1 MKIKAFRRPDGKY
14 GIRNKVLILPTVGC
28 SSETARLIAQQVNGT
43 VSIVNRKGCG
53 QIGSAVEIMRRTL
66 AGLAANPNIYGT
78 IIVGLGCETTQ
89 PQRLRE
95 EIEKITNKPLEVITI
110 QEEGG
115 TLKAVEKG
123 VKLARK
129 MVEDMSRLEREEAD
143 LSNIILATNC
153 GGSDATSG
161 LSANPALGYCSD
173 VLIKDGGTVILGET
187 TELIGTEHI
196 LAGRAKD
203 ERVRNNILNIV
214 KGLEKE
220 FIRQGIDVR
229 GANPTPGNMKGG
241 LSTLEEKALGGISK
255 GGSSSINQ
263 VVRYGE
269 TPGEKGLII
278 MDTPGYD
285 IESVTGMVAGG
296 AQICVFTTGRGTPIG
311 NPIIPVIKITGNRQT
326 YNNMVDNIDLDIS
339 GVVNGEKS
347 ISECGEMIFEEL
359 IDVCNGKYTKA
370 ESYGFGELSIYG
382 NMEVW
387 CSCPLED

>member
-1 MKIKAFRRPDGKY
+1 MKINAYERPDGRY

-28 SSETARLIAQQVNGT
+28 SNETARLISAQVNGT
-43 VSIVNRKGCG
+43 ISIINRKGCG
-53 QIGSAVEIMRRTL
+53 QIGTGVEIMRRTL
-66 AGLAANPNIYGT
+66 VGLTANPNVYGT

-89 PQRLRE
+89 PHKLRE
-95 EIEKITNKPLEVITI
+95 EIEKVTNKPLAVITI

-115 TLKAVEKG
+115 TLKTIEKG

-129 MVEDMSRLEREEAD
+129 MVEDMSRLQKKEVD
-143 LSNIILATNC
+143 LSNIVLATNC

-161 LSANPALGYCSD
+161 LSANPALGHCSD
-173 VLIKDGGTVILGET
+173 IVVGAGGTVLLGET

-203 ERVRNNILNIV
+203 EKVRKNIISIV
-214 KGLEKE
+214 KGLKNE
-220 FIRQGIDVR
+220 FIKLGVDIR
-229 GANPTPGNMKGG
+229 GANPSPGNMKGG
-241 LSTLEEKALGGISK
+241 LSTLEEKALGGIIK
-255 GGSSSINQ
+255 GGSSSINE

-269 TPGEKGLII
+269 IPANKGLII

-311 NPIIPVIKITGNRQT
+311 NPLVPVIKITGNKQT
-326 YNNMVDNIDLDIS
+326 YEKMLDNMDLDMS
-339 GVVNGEKS
+339 GVITGEKT
-347 ISECGEMIFEEL
+347 ISECGEIILQEL

-370 ESYGFGELSIYG
+370 ESYGFGELAIYG
-382 NMEVW
+382 NQEVW
-387 CSCPLED
+387 CSCPLD

>member
-1 MKIKAFRRPDGKY
+1 MKINAYKRPDGKY

-28 SSETARLIAQQVNGT
+28 SNETARLIAQQVNGT
-43 VSIVNRKGCG
+43 VSIINRKGCG
-53 QIGSAVEIMRRTL
+53 QIGTGIEIMRRTL
-66 AGLAANPNIYGT
+66 VGLSVNPNIYGT

-89 PQRLRE
+89 PYKLYE
-95 EIEKITNKPLEVITI
+95 EIKKISNKPIEVITI

-115 TLKAVEKG
+115 TLKAIAKG

-129 MVEDMSRLEREEAD
+129 MVEDMSRLQREEVD
-143 LSNIILATNC
+143 ISNIILATNC

-173 VLIKDGGTVILGET
+173 VLIKKGGTVLLGET

-196 LAGRAKD
+196 LASRAKD
-203 ERVRNNILNIV
+203 EKVKNNILNIV
-214 KGLEKE
+214 KGLENE
-220 FIRQGIDVR
+220 FIKLGVDIR
-229 GANPTPGNMKGG
+229 GANPSPGNMKGG

-255 GGSSSINQ
+255 GGSSSINE

-269 TPGEKGLII
+269 IPENQGLII

-311 NPIIPVIKITGNRQT
+311 NPLIPVIKITGNKQT
-326 YNNMVDNIDLDIS
+326 FENMFDNMDLDMSYVIS
-339 GVVNGEKS
+339 GEKS
-347 ISECGEMIFEEL
+347 IDECGEIILQE
-359 IDVCNGKYTKA
+359 IVDVCNGKYTKA
-370 ESYGFGELSIYG
+370 ESYGFGELAIYG
-382 NMEVW
+382 NQEVW
-387 CSCPLED
+387 CSCPL

>member
-1 MKIKAFRRPDGKY
+1 MKINAYKRPDGKY

-28 SSETARLIAQQVNGT
+28 SNETARLIAQQVNGT
-43 VSIVNRKGCG
+43 VSIINRKGCG
-53 QIGSAVEIMRRTL
+53 QIGTGIEIMRRTL
-66 AGLAANPNIYGT
+66 VGLSVNPNIYGT

-89 PQRLRE
+89 PYKLYE
-95 EIEKITNKPLEVITI
+95 EIKKISNKPIEVITI

-115 TLKAVEKG
+115 TLKAIAKG

-129 MVEDMSRLEREEAD
+129 MVEDMSRLQREEVD
-143 LSNIILATNC
+143 ISNITLATNC

-173 VLIKDGGTVILGET
+173 VLIKEGCTVLLGET

-196 LAGRAKD
+196 LANRAKD
-203 ERVRNNILNIV
+203 EKVKNNILNIV
-214 KGLEKE
+214 KGLENE
-220 FIRQGIDVR
+220 FIKLGVDIR
-229 GANPTPGNMKGG
+229 GANPSPGNMKGG

-255 GGSSSINQ
+255 GGSSCINE

-269 TPGEKGLII
+269 IPENNGLII

-311 NPIIPVIKITGNRQT
+311 NPLMPVIKITGNKQT
-326 YNNMVDNIDLDIS
+326 FENMFDNMDLDMSYVIS
-339 GVVNGEKS
+339 GEKS
-347 ISECGEMIFEEL
+347 IDECGEIILQE
-359 IDVCNGKYTKA
+359 IVDVCNGKYTKA
-370 ESYGFGELSIYG
+370 ESYGFGELAIYG
-382 NMEVW
+382 NQEVW
-387 CSCPLED
+387 CSCPL

>member
-1 MKIKAFRRPDGKY
+1 MKINAYKRPDGKY

-28 SSETARLIAQQVNGT
+28 SNETARLIAQQVNGT
-43 VSIVNRKGCG
+43 VAITNRKGCG
-53 QIGSAVEIMRRTL
+53 QIGTGIEIMRRTL
-66 AGLAANPNIYGT
+66 VGLSVNPNIYGT

-89 PQRLRE
+89 PYKLYE
-95 EIEKITNKPLEVITI
+95 EIKKISNKPIEVITI

-115 TLKAVEKG
+115 TLKAIAKG

-129 MVEDMSRLEREEAD
+129 MVENMSRLQREEVD
-143 LSNIILATNC
+143 ISNIILATNC

-173 VLIKDGGTVILGET
+173 ALIKEGGTVLLGET

-196 LAGRAKD
+196 LASRAKD
-203 ERVRNNILNIV
+203 EKVKNNILNIV
-214 KGLEKE
+214 KGLENE
-220 FIRQGIDVR
+220 FIKLGVDIR
-229 GANPTPGNMKGG
+229 GANPSPGNMKGG

-255 GGSSSINQ
+255 GGSSSINE

-269 TPGEKGLII
+269 IPENNGLII

-311 NPIIPVIKITGNRQT
+311 NPLIPVIKITGNKQT
-326 YNNMVDNIDLDIS
+326 FENMFDNMDLDMSYVIS
-339 GVVNGEKS
+339 GEKS
-347 ISECGEMIFEEL
+347 IDECGEIILQE
-359 IDVCNGKYTKA
+359 IVDVCNGKYTKA
-370 ESYGFGELSIYG
+370 ESYGFGELAIYG
-382 NMEVW
+382 NQEVW
-387 CSCPLED
+387 CSCPL

>member
-1 MKIKAFRRPDGKY
+1 MKINAYKRPDGKY

-28 SSETARLIAQQVNGT
+28 SNETARLIAQQVNGT
-43 VSIVNRKGCG
+43 VSIINRKGCG
-53 QIGSAVEIMRRTL
+53 QIGTGIEIMRRTL
-66 AGLAANPNIYGT
+66 VGLSVNPNIYGT

-89 PQRLRE
+89 PYKLYE
-95 EIEKITNKPLEVITI
+95 EIKKISNKPIEVITI

-115 TLKAVEKG
+115 TLKAIAKG

-129 MVEDMSRLEREEAD
+129 MVEDMSRLQREEVD
-143 LSNIILATNC
+143 ISNIILATNC

-173 VLIKDGGTVILGET
+173 VLIKEGGTVLLGET

-196 LAGRAKD
+196 LASRAKD
-203 ERVRNNILNIV
+203 EKVKNNILNIV
-214 KGLEKE
+214 KGLENE
-220 FIRQGIDVR
+220 FIKLGVDIR
-229 GANPTPGNMKGG
+229 GANPSPGNMKGG

-255 GGSSSINQ
+255 GGSSSINE

-269 TPGEKGLII
+269 IPENNGLII

-311 NPIIPVIKITGNRQT
+311 NPLIPVIKITGNKQT
-326 YNNMVDNIDLDIS
+326 FENMFDNMDLDMSYVIS
-339 GVVNGEKS
+339 GEKS
-347 ISECGEMIFEEL
+347 IDECGEIILQE
-359 IDVCNGKYTKA
+359 IVDVCNGKYTKA
-370 ESYGFGELSIYG
+370 ESYGFGELAIYG
-382 NMEVW
+382 NQEVW
-387 CSCPLED
+387 CSCPL

>member
-1 MKIKAFRRPDGKY
+1 MKINAYKRPDGKY

-28 SSETARLIAQQVNGT
+28 SNETARLIAQQVNGT
-43 VSIVNRKGCG
+43 VSIINRKGCG
-53 QIGSAVEIMRRTL
+53 QIGTGIEIMRRTL
-66 AGLAANPNIYGT
+66 VGLSVNPNIYGT

-89 PQRLRE
+89 PYKLYE
-95 EIEKITNKPLEVITI
+95 EIKKISNKPIEVITI

-115 TLKAVEKG
+115 TLKAIAKG

-129 MVEDMSRLEREEAD
+129 MVEDMSRLQREEVD
-143 LSNIILATNC
+143 ISNITLATNC

-173 VLIKDGGTVILGET
+173 VLIKEGGTVLLGET

-196 LAGRAKD
+196 LANRAKD
-203 ERVRNNILNIV
+203 EKVKNNILNIV
-214 KGLEKE
+214 KGLENE
-220 FIRQGIDVR
+220 FIKLGVDIR
-229 GANPTPGNMKGG
+229 GANPSPGNMKGG

-255 GGSSSINQ
+255 GGSSCINE

-269 TPGEKGLII
+269 IPENNGLII

-311 NPIIPVIKITGNRQT
+311 NPLMPVIKITGNKQT
-326 YNNMVDNIDLDIS
+326 FENMFDNMDLDMSYVIS
-339 GVVNGEKS
+339 GEKS
-347 ISECGEMIFEEL
+347 IDECGEIILQE
-359 IDVCNGKYTKA
+359 IVDVCNGKYTKA
-370 ESYGFGELSIYG
+370 ESYGFGELAIYG
-382 NMEVW
+382 NQEVW
-387 CSCPLED
+387 CSCPL

>member
-1 MKIKAFRRPDGKY
+1 VKISAYKRPDGKY

-28 SSETARLIAQQVNGT
+28 SNETARLIATQVNGT
-43 VSIVNRKGCG
+43 VSITNRKGCG
-53 QIGSAVEIMRRTL
+53 QIGTGIEIMRRTL
-66 AGLAANPNIYGT
+66 VGLAVNPNIYGT

-89 PQRLRE
+89 PYKLRE
-95 EIEKITNKPLEVITI
+95 EIEKVSNKPLEVITI

-115 TLKAVEKG
+115 TLKAIAKG

-129 MVEDMSRLEREEAD
+129 MVEDMSRLQREEVD
-143 LSNIILATNC
+143 ISNIVLATNC

-173 VLIKDGGTVILGET
+173 VLVKEGSTVLLGET

-196 LAGRAKD
+196 LASRAKD
-203 ERVRNNILNIV
+203 EKVKNNILNIV
-214 KGLEKE
+214 KGLENE
-220 FIRQGIDVR
+220 FIKLGVDIR
-229 GANPTPGNMKGG
+229 GANPSPGNMKGG

-269 TPGEKGLII
+269 IPESKGLII

-285 IESVTGMVAGG
+285 IESVTGMAAGG

-311 NPIIPVIKITGNRQT
+311 NPLIPVIKITGNKQT
-326 YNNMVDNIDLDIS
+326 YENMLDNMDLDIS
-339 GVVNGEKS
+339 AVVSGEKS
-347 ISECGEMIFEEL
+347 INESGEMILQEL
-359 IDVCNGKYTKA
+359 IDVCNGKFTKA
-370 ESYGFGELSIYG
+370 ESYGFGELAIYG
-382 NMEVW
+382 NQEVW
-387 CSCPLED
+387 CSCPL